1 MQNPGIAPG
10 SGFKPP
16 HYRLQRNEDNRGL
29 RPQDFFVPFFRKKYR
44 SQSSTGGSFAA
55 FWSAKSGAKTD
66 PPTKKAKRRGLTL
79 APGARLKG
87 GFKGRWA
94 AERIISDTTLSLL
107 KPASYAGARAFSP
120 HLFERLFCQAGV
132 VRRGTRREAGATAA
146 FSLAAEKEQPTAR
159 VPGAGG
165 CIVLFLLHPLNAGR
179 RLFPRKRHADGFGT
193 FNFATLVFLLLAR
206 HSPQAVSARAACVG
220 CHQKYRE
227 SRDDV
232 AGVLYLF
239 SAKRYPK
246 TPRQMPAHPTCRLN
260 AGFGRP
266 PKRRVLGGCANIH
279 KTGVLR
285 RRSRF

>member
-1 MQNPGIAPG
+1 MFACSYVRVFVQNPGIAPG

-79 APGARLKG
+79 APGDYSRVCKQTVP
-87 GFKGRWA
+87 
-94 AERIISDTTLSLL
+94 S
-107 KPASYAGARAFSP
+107 ARAFSP

-132 VRRGTRREAGATAA
+132 VRRETRREKSA

-165 CIVLFLLHPLNAGR
+165 CIVLFLLRPLNAGR
-179 RLFPRKRHADGFGT
+179 RLFPRK
-193 FNFATLVFLLLAR
+193 ATCGWFW
-206 HSPQAVSARAACVG
+206 
-220 CHQKYRE
+220 Y
-227 SRDDV
+227 
-232 AGVLYLF
+232 F
-239 SAKRYPK
+239 
-246 TPRQMPAHPTCRLN
+246 
-260 AGFGRP
+260 
-266 PKRRVLGGCANIH
+266 
-279 KTGVLR
+279 
-285 RRSRF
+285 